1 MEMQGDQ
8 ENWNYSRNYSSS
20 FHGVFGISQNE
31 ATVQIPDNLPK
42 SDEAAVLRGKL
53 PKELIQVRLVSE
65 GNVIKNLTQPI
76 LVTVQLPDN
85 CQL

>member
-1 MEMQGDQ
+1 MEMEGDP
-8 ENWNYSRNYSSS
+8 ESWNYCSS
-20 FHGVFGISQNE
+20 FDGVFGISSN
-31 ATVQIPDNLPK
+31 TSTIKTPDNLPK

-85 CQL
+85 CKL